1 MNELHGS
8 ELSEG
13 MFHFC
18 DRFRELNLTEKEFAL
33 VLPLQLCHDGR
44 KSMELDV
51 DLIDISL

>member
-13 MFHFC
+13 IFHFC

-33 VLPLQLCHDGR
+33 VLPLHLYHDGR
-44 KSMELDV
+44 KSMKLDV
-51 DLIDISL
+51 GLIDSSL